1 MKCPLCG
8 SIKFYIKDPD
18 DEYETYEF
26 DVEKGEVNFRREAK
40 ESDVPEL
47 REKTRCY
54 CNQCAWNGNFGELK
68 NSGG

>member
-8 SIKFYIKDPD
+8 YQSFYVKDPE

-26 DVEKGEVNFRREAK
+26 EVEKGEVNFHRELSK
-40 ESDVPEL
+40 SDLPEL
-47 REKTRCY
+47 LENTRCY
-54 CNQCAWNGNFGELK
+54 CNQCAWNGNFGDLK